1 MAKSGMRIDR
11 ERLRSLLRE
20 MIDIYSPSG
29 KEGEVVS
36 FLEGYLGEAGL
47 NVRRRPV
54 DEDRDNLVVLPRNAD
69 PELVFLGHVDTVAA
83 FDLDQYKC
91 EESGDEIA
99 GLGSADMKGGCSAM
113 VEAFA
118 AFEGCAGREVPA
130 ALALVVGEEESGDG
144 TMALLEDYRFSWAL
158 VAEPTN
164 LAPCLSHYGYIE
176 MELSITGRRVHAS
189 LANQG
194 RNAVRSMLQVLTG
207 LTAHLE
213 KYRREVICNIR
224 DMNSSHA
231 GFAVPDRC
239 DVAIDLH
246 LPPNSPVGE
255 IATELEEVVSQ
266 ALPGELEIRDVFDF
280 CTLQGGYVLPDK
292 GWLPDLLKATY
303 NRHGLPWSPS
313 AFPSHSDANLLWSE
327 GIRPVILG
335 PGQLEKAHTQDESV
349 SFSQVALAS
358 DLYLDL
364 LASVP
369 S

>member
-1 MAKSGMRIDR
+1 MVQSGLHIDR
-11 ERLRSLLRE
+11 QRLRKLLRE

-29 KEGEVVS
+29 KEEEVVS
-36 FLEGYLGEAGL
+36 FLDDYLRKAGL
-47 NVRRRPV
+47 NVLRLSV
-54 DEDRDNLVVLPRNAD
+54 EEDRDNLMVLPPNGD

-83 FDLDQYKC
+83 FDYDQYKC
-91 EESGDEIA
+91 EESGDEMA
-99 GLGSADMKGGCSAM
+99 GLGSADMKGGCAAM

-118 AFEGCAGREVPA
+118 AFERQIGREVPA

-144 TMALLEDYRFSWAL
+144 TSALLEDYSFSWAL

-164 LAPCLSHYGYIE
+164 LVPCLSHYGYIE
-176 MELSITGRRVHAS
+176 MELRTTCRRVHAS

-194 RNAVRSMLQVLTG
+194 RNAVRSMLQVLMG

-213 KYRREVICNIR
+213 KSRRDVIYNIR

-246 LPPNSPVGE
+246 LPPQSPVGE
-255 IATELEEVVSQ
+255 IAAELEDVVSR
-266 ALPGELEIRDVFDF
+266 ALPGGLDIRDVFDF

-292 GWLPDLLKATY
+292 GWLPDLLRPAY
-303 NRHGLPWSPS
+303 SRHGLNWSPG

>member
-1 MAKSGMRIDR
+1 MVQSGLRIDR
-11 ERLRSLLRE
+11 QRLRNLLRE

-36 FLEGYLGEAGL
+36 YLEDHLKGMGMRVLRL
-47 NVRRRPV
+47 PV
-54 DEDRDNLVVLPRNAD
+54 EEDRDNLLVLPRDSD

-83 FDLDQYKC
+83 FDYDQYKC
-91 EESGDEIA
+91 EESGDEMT
-99 GLGSADMKGGCSAM
+99 GLGAADMKGGCAAL

-118 AFEGCAGREVPA
+118 AFKEQRGGEVPA

-144 TMALLEDYRFSWAL
+144 TSALVEGYRFSWAV

-164 LAPCLSHYGYIE
+164 LLPCLSHYGYIE
-176 MELSITGRRVHAS
+176 MELSTTGRRVHAS

-194 RNAVRSMLQVLTG
+194 RNAVRSMLQVLMG

-213 KYRREVICNIR
+213 KSRQDVIYNIR

-246 LPPNSPVGE
+246 LPPQSPVGE
-255 IATELEEVVSQ
+255 IAAELEDVV
-266 ALPGELEIRDVFDF
+266 ARTLPRGLDLRDAFDF
-280 CTLQGGYVLPDK
+280 CTLQGGYALPDK
-292 GWLPDLLKATY
+292 GWLPDLLRATY
-303 NRHGLPWSPS
+303 GRHGLPWSPG
-313 AFPSHSDANLLWSE
+313 AFRSHSDANLLWAE
-327 GIRPVILG
+327 GIRPVMLG

-349 SFSQVALAS
+349 SFSQVTLAA

-364 LASVP
+364 LASLVV
-369 S
+369 